1 MLSIKPVQMWTLAS
15 PVHHGTLYVL
25 LVHEKLGDQQTVQRA
40 GKEDGVVKIE
50 AVSAASVEARVLVAL
65 YLDEIAAA
73 FPAGFDPKASV
84 SADPDE
90 LTPPRGAFLVVR
102 ADDGTPIGCG
112 AVKLLDP
119 QTAEIK
125 RMWLS
130 PEARGQGLGR
140 QLLEA
145 LESEARAL
153 GATHGRLDTNEILDA
168 AMTLYRKTGWE
179 EIPAYNDNAYA
190 THWFG
195 KTL

>member
-1 MLSIKPVQMWTLAS
+1 M
-15 PVHHGTLYVL
+15 
-25 LVHEKLGDQQTVQRA
+25 
-40 GKEDGVVKIE
+40 KIE
-50 AVSAASVEARVLVAL
+50 AAAAASVEARVLVAL

-102 ADDGTPIGCG
+102 ADDGNPIGCG

-130 PEARGQGLGR
+130 PEARGQGIGR
-140 QLLEA
+140 RLLDA
-145 LESEARAL
+145 LENEARTL
-153 GATHGRLDTNEILDA
+153 GATQGRLDTNDLLDA
-168 AMTLYRKTGWE
+168 AMTLYRKNGWE
-179 EIPAYNDNAYA
+179 EMPAYNDNVYA

-195 KTL
+195 KQL

>member
-1 MLSIKPVQMWTLAS
+1 M
-15 PVHHGTLYVL
+15 
-25 LVHEKLGDQQTVQRA
+25 
-40 GKEDGVVKIE
+40 KIE
-50 AVSAASVEARVLVAL
+50 AVGAASVEARVLVAL

-102 ADDGTPIGCG
+102 ADDGNPIGCG

-130 PEARGQGLGR
+130 PEARGQGIGR
-140 QLLEA
+140 QLLDA
-145 LESEARAL
+145 LENEARAL
-153 GATHGRLDTNEILDA
+153 GATQGRLDTNEILDA
-168 AMTLYRKTGWE
+168 AMTLYRKNGWE
-179 EIPAYNDNAYA
+179 EMPAYNDNAYA

-195 KTL
+195 KQL